1 MNITES
7 QALMRFVD
15 FITDPPEDEELREV
29 AATEAVEALVYLIG
43 RAGDAL
49 QVTTSPV
56 PFLRKVANATP
67 YGWVLSLRNAA
78 AYHPVNP
85 RQEVPG

>member
-7 QALMRFVD
+7 TALMRFVD
-15 FITDPPEDEELREV
+15 FVTEPPEDEERREV
-29 AATEAVEALVYLIG
+29 AAAEAVEALAYLIG

-49 QVTTSPV
+49 QVTTSAV

-85 RQEVPG
+85 REEASK